1 MVDKN
6 SEAPMAATIEA
17 SKLPVNH
24 EKTDMNSIAILE
36 AVNTSYVP
44 FNGQQIITA
53 MAAGVAYVAMK
64 PIVENLGMS
73 WGTQQQKLMKQL
85 DKFNCIHMNMV
96 AADGKLRKLLCLPLK
111 KLNGWLFSIN
121 PEKVRADIRDKLIQ
135 YQEECFTV
143 LHDYWTKGHVV
154 NPRKAKKALPGKI
167 TTEQQEAIKQLV
179 MSRGQ
184 SLPKEKQAKAMI
196 TMWSSLKS
204 HFGCSYKE
212 ISEEQFS
219 EALSLAAR
227 VPLEGEFIGK
237 QEKKTN
243 ELSAKEANSL
253 VWLWDYANRSQALFR
268 ELYPA
273 LKHIQSN
280 YSGRCYDYG
289 HEFSYVIG
297 TARDVLINHTRDVD
311 INEPDGPTNLS
322 AWIRLKNKEL
332 PPSVH
337 LY

>member
-1 MVDKN
+1 
-6 SEAPMAATIEA
+6 
-17 SKLPVNH
+17 
-24 EKTDMNSIAILE
+24 MNSIAILE

-73 WGTQQQKLMKQL
+73 WSTQQTKLMKQIS
-85 DKFNCIHMNMV
+85 KFNCVHMNMV

-121 PEKVRADIRDKLIQ
+121 PEKVRDDIRDKLIQ

-143 LHDYWTKGHVV
+143 LHDYWTKGKAENARKKTSVDDRTPLRDAV
-154 NPRKAKKALPGKI
+154 NMLVSKKHLMYP
-167 TTEQQEAIKQLV
+167 EAY
-179 MSRGQ
+179 
-184 SLPKEKQAKAMI
+184 AMI
-196 TMWSSLKS
+196 HQRFNVESIEDLDASQIPQAVEYI
-204 HFGCSYKE
+204 H
-212 ISEEQFS
+212 
-219 EALSLAAR
+219 R
-227 VPLEGEFIGK
+227 VVLEGEFIGK

-273 LKHIQSN
+273 LKQIQSN

-297 TARDVLINHTRDVD
+297 MARDVLINHTRDVD

-322 AWIRLKNKEL
+322 AWMRLKNKEL

-337 LY
+337 NY

>member
-1 MVDKN
+1 
-6 SEAPMAATIEA
+6 
-17 SKLPVNH
+17 
-24 EKTDMNSIAILE
+24 MNSIAILE

-44 FNGQQIITA
+44 FNGQQILTA
-53 MAAGVAYVAMK
+53 VAAGVTYVAMRQ
-64 PIVENLGMS
+64 IVENIGIDWTGQS
-73 WGTQQQKLMKQL
+73 VKLRKMK
-85 DKFNCIHMNMV
+85 DKFNCRDISMV
-96 AADGKLRKLLCLPLK
+96 AADGKLRNLLCIPLK

-143 LHDYWTKGHVV
+143 LHDYWTKGKAENARKKTSVDDRTPLRDAV
-154 NPRKAKKALPGKI
+154 NMLVSKKHLMYP
-167 TTEQQEAIKQLV
+167 EAY
-179 MSRGQ
+179 
-184 SLPKEKQAKAMI
+184 AMI
-196 TMWSSLKS
+196 HQRFNVESIEELDSSQIPQAVEYI
-204 HFGCSYKE
+204 H
-212 ISEEQFS
+212 
-219 EALSLAAR
+219 R
-227 VPLEGEFIGK
+227 VVLEGEFIGK

-273 LKHIQSN
+273 LKQIQSN

-297 TARDVLINHTRDVD
+297 MARDVLINHTRDVD

-322 AWIRLKNKEL
+322 AWMRLKNKEL

-337 LY
+337 NY

>member
-1 MVDKN
+1 
-6 SEAPMAATIEA
+6 
-17 SKLPVNH
+17 
-24 EKTDMNSIAILE
+24 MNSIAILE

-73 WGTQQQKLMKQL
+73 WSTQQTKLMKQIS
-85 DKFNCIHMNMV
+85 KFNCVHMNMV

-143 LHDYWTKGHVV
+143 LHDYWAKGKAENARKKTSVDNRTPLRDAV
-154 NPRKAKKALPGKI
+154 NMLVSKKHLMYP
-167 TTEQQEAIKQLV
+167 EAY
-179 MSRGQ
+179 
-184 SLPKEKQAKAMI
+184 AMI
-196 TMWSSLKS
+196 HQRFNVESIEELDSSQIPQAVEYI
-204 HFGCSYKE
+204 H
-212 ISEEQFS
+212 
-219 EALSLAAR
+219 R
-227 VPLEGEFIGK
+227 VVLEGEFIGK

-268 ELYPA
+268 ELYLA
-273 LKHIQSN
+273 LKQIQSN

-297 TARDVLINHTRDVD
+297 MARDVLINHTRDVD

-322 AWIRLKNKEL
+322 AWMRLKNKEL

-337 LY
+337 NY